1 MTPEHKFT
9 LWITVF
15 TSLPAIAFTG
25 VVAYWTWRRD
35 QERIIVRKA
44 PLYWETLDDSEGPLE
59 SMGVAV
65 TNLSLYPVRICGL
78 GFLLDG
84 KDVLFLNQDLHKDEW
99 LSEIPSHSRMIVYAN
114 ASELKQLEAVGIRER
129 INDRKFVAA
138 ARTETGG
145 LFFSNRRADC
155 FSLIGG
161 QPRSSGLS
169 EAT

>member
-1 MTPEHKFT
+1 
-9 LWITVF
+9 
-15 TSLPAIAFTG
+15 
-25 VVAYWTWRRD
+25 
-35 QERIIVRKA
+35 
-44 PLYWETLDDSEGPLE
+44 
-59 SMGVAV
+59 MGVAV

-84 KDVLFLNQDLHKDEW
+84 KDVLFLSQDLHKDEW